1 MNRHTS
7 APAVRHGLL
16 AVASLAG
23 VHFSA
28 PWTGLQAVFHALLV
42 LGLAPE
48 FRSPLVAV
56 LWAAGAGW
64 VLEGSLRVYPH
75 LGGTALA
82 NMTLCLFIR
91 WTLVQWPPRERNPFW
106 GRMAA
111 MLVLH
116 ALLVH
121 GAVRLAAG
129 PHAWDPGTVW
139 ALVSV
144 PFWGTLIFRIH
155 RPFRS

>member
-1 MNRHTS
+1 MNRRTS

-16 AVASLAG
+16 ALVSLAG
-23 VHFSA
+23 IHFTA
-28 PWTGLQAVFHALLV
+28 PWGGLQAVLHAMLV

-64 VLEGSLRVYPH
+64 VLEGSLRLYPH

-82 NMTLCLFIR
+82 NMSLCLLIR
-91 WTLVQWPPRERNPFW
+91 WTLMQWPPRERNPYW

-121 GAVRLAAG
+121 AAVRLAAG
-129 PHAWDPGTVW
+129 PHAWDTGVIW

-144 PFWGTLIFRIH
+144 PLWATLIFRVH